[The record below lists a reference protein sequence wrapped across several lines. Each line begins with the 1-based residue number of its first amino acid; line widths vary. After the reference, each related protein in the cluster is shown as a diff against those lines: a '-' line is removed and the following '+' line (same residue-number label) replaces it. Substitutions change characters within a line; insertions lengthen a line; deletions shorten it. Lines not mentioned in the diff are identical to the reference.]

1 MFKWKKGVCTE
12 NLTYPHQ
19 VKKKY
24 ENNLDMEKYSNGVL
38 SLKNLTKRFGTNVVL
53 DNISLTIEDGKTT
66 VIIGPSGCGK
76 TVLEKHLMIFS
87 NFIRQIFPETSKRE

>member
-1 MFKWKKGVCTE
+1 MQSVLGNMFKWKKGVCTE
-12 NLTYPHQ
+12 NLTYQHQ

-53 DNISLTIEDGKTT
+53 DNISLTIGRVDAAK
-66 VIIGPSGCGK
+66 P
-76 TVLEKHLMIFS
+76 F
-87 NFIRQIFPETSKRE
+87 